1 MTKIVVTGM
10 GIISALGNGQEE
22 TLKGLRAGKTAVGPI
37 RILQTKHH
45 ELPAG
50 EVALSDEELKEILG
64 LPVNA
69 VTNRTTLLARVAMK
83 EALTE
88 AQLSPSASDEIV
100 FISGNTVGGMEK
112 SEQYYRDFQQNDS
125 RNEYIGLHD
134 CGACTEMIAEEFSG
148 QFKLTSTISTACSS
162 AANAVILGANLIK
175 DGTAEIAVVGGT
187 ECLSKFHL
195 NGFNTLM
202 ILDSEPCK
210 PFDAQR
216 NGLNLGEGA
225 AYLVLETEESALR
238 RNAPILCE
246 LSGYGN
252 SCDAFH
258 QTATSPNGEGPYLAM
273 QKALQSSGLSANDID
288 YINAHGTGTP
298 NNDECEGY
306 AMMRIFGD
314 KMPPVS
320 STKAYTGHT
329 TSAAGSVESV
339 ISILALKHQ
348 LIPANLHYH
357 NPIEGHGFKPVTEVK
372 ENVPLK
378 HVLTNSFGFG
388 GNDSSCIFSAY
399 RGQET
404 GDRIQNSEFKIQKT
418 EGIAHSSQLTT
429 HSSQLTTHNSQLTA
443 PSSHPAYI
451 RAASQI
457 SLQAPLS
464 EQWFDEPVVPNAT
477 NCDSQEANYSQYINP
492 MAARRMGKL
501 FKRAIATA
509 VDVLHKGNC
518 EQVDAIVTGTGLGC
532 IEHTEKFLHAML
544 DNDEELLPP
553 THFMQS
559 THNTISS
566 QMALHLKCHGYNC
579 TYSHRGTSFDSGLL
593 DVLTQMHLGDIHNAL
608 VCGHEEMTPL
618 YFKMLG
624 KIGYWKE
631 EATNEEN
638 LRRHDSNGTFSG
650 SCSLNL
656 LLTNTAY
663 ADNLCA
669 IRAMEMLYKPELQQ
683 LDSAIQ
689 RILAQNNLTIN
700 DISAVVMGLNGD
712 QSNDEVYLNFARQQC
727 PDTPI
732 VWYKHLFGESY
743 CASAFGVYTGAVILQ
758 RQTIP
763 NHLIYKGKVAKD
775 APIKH
780 ILVYNHFQNKDHSL
794 ILLSSCLY

>member
-1 MTKIVVTGM
+1 MTKIVVTGI

-22 TLKGLRAGKTAVGPI
+22 TLRGLRDGKTAVGPI

-45 ELPAG
+45 ELPVG
-50 EVALSDEELKEILG
+50 EVSLSDKELRQIIG
-64 LPVNA
+64 MPA
-69 VTNRTTLLARVAMK
+69 STATNRTTLLARVALK
-83 EALTE
+83 EAIAE
-88 AQLSPSASDEIV
+88 AQLGPADSDAIV
-100 FISGNTVGGMEK
+100 LISGNTVGGMDK
-112 SEQYYRDFQQNDS
+112 SEQYYRDFQQNDN

-134 CGACTEMIAEEFSG
+134 CGSCTEMIAKEFPG
-148 QFKLTSTISTACSS
+148 QFKFITTISTACSS

-202 ILDSEPCK
+202 ILDHEPCK
-210 PFDAQR
+210 PFDAHR

-225 AYLVLETEESALR
+225 AYLVIETEESALR
-238 RNAPILCE
+238 RNVPILCE

-273 QKALQSSGLSANDID
+273 RQALQSSGLSANDID
-288 YINAHGTGTP
+288 YVNAHGTGTP
-298 NNDECEGY
+298 NNDECEGN
-306 AMMRIFGD
+306 AMMRVFGD
-314 KMPPVS
+314 NMPPIS

-348 LIPANLHYH
+348 FIPANLHYSS
-357 NPIEGHGFKPVTEVK
+357 PIEGHSFKPVTEVR
-372 ENVPLK
+372 ENVPLR

-399 RGQET
+399 QSTNVCGQVSEN
-404 GDRIQNSEFKIQKT
+404 GIQNSEFRIQETKGT
-418 EGIAHSSQLTT
+418 AHSSR
-429 HSSQLTTHNSQLTA
+429 
-443 PSSHPAYI
+443 PIYI

-464 EQWFDEPVVPNAT
+464 EQWFDKPELPSSL

-532 IEHTEKFLHAML
+532 IEHTENFLHAML
-544 DNDEELLPP
+544 DNDEEMLSP

-566 QMALHLKCHGYNC
+566 QMSLHLKCHGYNC

-608 VCGHEEMTPL
+608 VCGHEEMTPA
-618 YFKMLG
+618 YFRMLG
-624 KIGYWKE
+624 KIGYWKKESADE
-631 EATNEEN
+631 EI
-638 LRRHDSNGTFSG
+638 LRRHDSDGSFSG
-650 SCSLNL
+650 NCSLNL
-656 LLTNTAY
+656 LLSDTPAAN
-663 ADNLCA
+663 NLCA
-669 IRAMEMLYKPELQQ
+669 IRGMEMLYKPDAKQ
-683 LDSAIQ
+683 LDSVLL
-689 RILAQNNLTIN
+689 RLLAQNNLTFN
-700 DISAVVMGLNGD
+700 DISAVVMGLSGD
-712 QSNDEVYLNFARQQC
+712 KANDEVYLDFAQRQC
-727 PDTPI
+727 ENTPI
-732 VWYKHLFGESY
+732 VWYKHIFGESY
-743 CASAFGVYTGAVILQ
+743 CASAFGAYVAAIILQ
-758 RQTIP
+758 RQRIP
-763 NHLIYKGKVAKD
+763 AHLLYTPVSTD
-775 APIKH
+775 IKPKN
-780 ILVYNHFQNKDHSL
+780 ILVYNHFQNKDHSF
-794 ILLSSCLY
+794 ILLSSC

>member
-1 MTKIVVTGM
+1 MPKIVVTGL
-10 GIISALGNGQEE
+10 GIISALGVGKEA
-22 TLKGLRAGKTAVGPI
+22 TLQHLRAGKTAVGKI
-37 RILQTKHH
+37 HILQTKHCD
-45 ELPAG
+45 LPAG
-50 EVALSDEELKEILG
+50 EVTLTDGELKQLIG
-64 LPVNA
+64 LPA
-69 VTNRTTLLARVAMK
+69 TTVTNRTTLLARVALK

-88 AQLSPSASDEIV
+88 SQLTSSVRDNIV
-100 FISGNTVGGMEK
+100 LISGNTVGGMEK
-112 SEQYYRDFQQNDS
+112 SELYYRDFLNNNS
-125 RNEYIGLHD
+125 RNEYISMHD
-134 CGACTEMIAEEFSG
+134 CGACTEMVAQEYPG

-195 NGFNTLM
+195 NGFNSLM
-202 ILDSEPCK
+202 ILDNEPCK
-210 PFDAQR
+210 PFDAYR

-225 AYLVLETEESALR
+225 AYLVIETEESALR
-238 RNAPILCE
+238 RNVPILCE

-273 QKALQSSGLSANDID
+273 RKALQNSGLTVDDID

-298 NNDECEGY
+298 NNDECEGH

-339 ISILALKHQ
+339 ISILAIQHQ
-348 LIPANLHYH
+348 FIPANLHYQSA
-357 NPIEGHGFKPVTEVK
+357 IEGHNFKPVTEVM

-388 GNDSSCIFSAY
+388 GNDTSCIFSAY
-399 RGQET
+399 QVT
-404 GDRIQNSEFKIQKT
+404 GDRCQGTGVRGQVSENGIQISEFKIQKAEEINT
-418 EGIAHSSQLTT
+418 SSRLNVSTPQR
-429 HSSQLTTHNSQLTA
+429 
-443 PSSHPAYI
+443 PIFI

-464 EQWFDEPVVPNAT
+464 EQWFDAPVIPDT
-477 NCDSQEANYSQYINP
+477 LNCNSQEANYVQFINP
-492 MAARRMGKL
+492 MAARRMGIL

-509 VDVLHKGNC
+509 VDVLQKGHC

-544 DNDEELLPP
+544 ENDEECLPP

-566 QMALHLKCHGYNC
+566 QMALHLQCHGYNC
-579 TYSHRGTSFDSGLL
+579 TYSHRGTSFDSGLM
-593 DVLTQMHLGDIHNAL
+593 DVLSQMHLGAIHNAL
-608 VCGHEEMTPL
+608 VCGHEEMTPD
-618 YFKMLG
+618 YFRMLG
-624 KIGYWKE
+624 KIGYWKKDSADE
-631 EATNEEN
+631 ET
-638 LRRHDSNGTFSG
+638 LRRHDSDGSFSG

-656 LLTNTAY
+656 LLTDTPS
-663 ADNLCA
+663 ADNLCT
-669 IRAMEMLYKPELQQ
+669 IRAMEMLYKPSSEQLGLCLQQ
-683 LDSAIQ
+683 MLQ
-689 RILAQNNLTIN
+689 QQNLTLE
-700 DISAVVMGLNGD
+700 DISAVVMGLSGD
-712 QSNDEVYLNFARQQC
+712 QANDEVYLNFAQQQC
-727 PDTPI
+727 ANTPI

-743 CASAFGVYTGAVILQ
+743 CASAFGVYAGAVILK
-758 RQTIP
+758 RQVIP
-763 NHLIYKGKVAKD
+763 NHLIYQGKTNNG

-780 ILVYNHFQNKDHSL
+780 VLVYNHFQNKDHSL
-794 ILLSSCLY
+794 ILLSSC

>member
-1 MTKIVVTGM
+1 MPKIVVTGL
-10 GIISALGNGQEE
+10 GIVSALGVGKKA
-22 TLKGLRAGKTAVGPI
+22 TLQHLRAGKTAVGKI
-37 RILQTKHH
+37 HILQTKHDD
-45 ELPAG
+45 LPAG
-50 EVALSDEELKEILG
+50 EVTLTDEELKQLIG
-64 LPVNA
+64 IPA
-69 VTNRTTLLARVAMK
+69 TKITNRTTLLARVALK

-88 AQLSPSASDEIV
+88 ARITPSVGDNIAL
-100 FISGNTVGGMEK
+100 ISGNTVGGMEK
-112 SEQYYRDFQQNDS
+112 SELYYSDFLNNDLH
-125 RNEYIGLHD
+125 NEYISMHD
-134 CGACTEMIAEEFSG
+134 CGACTEMVAQEYAG

-195 NGFNTLM
+195 NGFNSLM
-202 ILDSEPCK
+202 ILDNEPCK

-225 AYLVLETEESALR
+225 AYLVIETEESALR
-238 RNAPILCE
+238 RNVPILCE

-258 QTATSPNGEGPYLAM
+258 QTATSPNGEGPYRAM
-273 QKALQSSGLSANDID
+273 RKALENSGLTTDDID

-298 NNDECEGY
+298 NNDECEGI

-314 KMPPVS
+314 KMPPIS

-339 ISILALKHQ
+339 ISILALQHQ
-348 LIPANLHYH
+348 FIPANLHYH
-357 NPIEGHGFKPVTEVK
+357 NAIEGHTFKPVTEVM

-388 GNDSSCIFSAY
+388 GNDSSCIFSTY
-399 RGQET
+399 QKTGICGQISEL
-404 GDRIQNSEFKIQKT
+404 GIQNSEFKIQ
-418 EGIAHSSQLTT
+418 EGIAHSSLLIT
-429 HSSQLTTHNSQLTA
+429 HSSRPT
-443 PSSHPAYI
+443 YI

-464 EQWFDEPVVPNAT
+464 EQWFDAPVIPCT
-477 NCDSQEANYSQYINP
+477 LNCDSQEADYAQFINP

-544 DNDEELLPP
+544 ENDEECLPP

-593 DVLTQMHLGDIHNAL
+593 DVLSQMHLGDIHTAM
-608 VCGHEEMTPL
+608 VCGHEEMTPN
-618 YFKMLG
+618 YFKLLG
-624 KIGYWKE
+624 KIGYWKAE
-631 EATNEEN
+631 VCDETSM
-638 LRRHDSNGTFSG
+638 RHHDSKGSFSG

-656 LLTNTAY
+656 LLTDTAS

-669 IRAMEMLYKPELQQ
+669 IQAMEMLYKPDSKQ
-683 LDSAIQ
+683 LDLALQ
-689 RILAQNNLTIN
+689 RILQQNQLSIN
-700 DISAVVMGLNGD
+700 DISAVVMGLSGD
-712 QSNDEVYLNFARQQC
+712 QANDDVYLNFAQQQC
-727 PDTPI
+727 ACIPI

-743 CASAFGVYTGAVILQ
+743 CASAFGVYTGAVILK
-758 RQTIP
+758 RQFIP
-763 NHLIYKGKVAKD
+763 NHLIYKGVTTKESPV
-775 APIKH
+775 KH

-794 ILLSSCLY
+794 ILLSSC

>member
-1 MTKIVVTGM
+1 MPKIVVTGL
-10 GIISALGNGQEE
+10 GIVSALGVGKEV
-22 TLKGLRAGKTAVGPI
+22 TLQHLRAGKTAVGKLH
-37 RILQTKHH
+37 ILQTKHD

-50 EVALSDEELKEILG
+50 EVPLTDEELKQVIG
-64 LPVNA
+64 LPVTE
-69 VTNRTTLLARVAMK
+69 VTNRTTLLARVALK
-83 EALTE
+83 EALADARIT
-88 AQLSPSASDEIV
+88 PSVCDNIAL
-100 FISGNTVGGMEK
+100 ISGNTVGGMEK
-112 SEQYYRDFQQNDS
+112 SELYYRDFLNNDS
-125 RNEYIGLHD
+125 RNEYISMHD
-134 CGACTEMIAEEFSG
+134 CGACTEMVAQEYPG

-175 DGTAEIAVVGGT
+175 DGMAEIAVVGGT

-195 NGFNTLM
+195 NGFNSLM
-202 ILDSEPCK
+202 ILDNEPCK

-225 AYLVLETEESALR
+225 AYLVIETEESALR
-238 RNAPILCE
+238 RNVPILCE

-273 QKALQSSGLSANDID
+273 RKALENSGLTTDDID

-298 NNDECEGY
+298 NNDECEGI

-314 KMPPVS
+314 KMPPIS

-339 ISILALKHQ
+339 ISILALRHQ
-348 LIPANLHYH
+348 FIPANLHYQSA
-357 NPIEGHGFKPVTEVK
+357 IEGHTFKPVTEVM
-372 ENVPLK
+372 ENVSLK

-399 RGQET
+399 REQGTE
-404 GDRIQNSEFKIQKT
+404 DRIQNSEFKIQKAEET
-418 EGIAHSSQLTT
+418 AHSSQLIA
-429 HSSQLTTHNSQLTA
+429 HSSRPT
-443 PSSHPAYI
+443 YI

-464 EQWFDEPVVPNAT
+464 EQWFDAPVIPGT
-477 NCDSQEANYSQYINP
+477 LNCDSQEADYAQFINP

-509 VDVLHKGNC
+509 VDVLQKGNF

-544 DNDEELLPP
+544 ENDEECLPP

-579 TYSHRGTSFDSGLL
+579 TYSHRGTSFDSSLL
-593 DVLTQMHLGDIHNAL
+593 DVLSQMHLGDIHTAM
-608 VCGHEEMTPL
+608 VCGHEEMTPN
-618 YFKMLG
+618 YFKLLG
-624 KIGYWKE
+624 KIGYWKQDRCD
-631 EATNEEN
+631 EAT
-638 LRRHDSNGTFSG
+638 LRRHDSKGSFSG

-656 LLTNTAY
+656 LLTDTAS

-669 IRAMEMLYKPELQQ
+669 IRAMEMLYKPDNEQLKRCLQQ
-683 LDSAIQ
+683 MLQ
-689 RILAQNNLTIN
+689 RQNLTI
-700 DISAVVMGLNGD
+700 DDLSAVVMGLSGD
-712 QSNDEVYLNFARQQC
+712 EANDEVYLNFAQQQC
-727 PDTPI
+727 ANTPI

-743 CASAFGVYTGAVILQ
+743 CASAFGVYTGAVILKKQ
-758 RQTIP
+758 RIP
-763 NHLIYKGKVAKD
+763 NHLIYKGVTNEGS
-775 APIKH
+775 PVKH
-780 ILVYNHFQNKDHSL
+780 VLVYNHFQNKDHSL
-794 ILLSSCLY
+794 ILLSSC

>member
-1 MTKIVVTGM
+1 MTKIVVTGI
-10 GIISALGNGQEE
+10 GIISALGNGKKQTVE
-22 TLKGLRAGKTAVGPI
+22 GLRAGKTAVGPI

-45 ELPAG
+45 ELPVG
-50 EVALSDEELKEILG
+50 EVALSDEELKQLINM
-64 LPVNA
+64 PA
-69 VTNRTTLLARVAMK
+69 ATATNRTTLLARVALK
-83 EALTE
+83 EALAE
-88 AQLSPSASDEIV
+88 AQLAPNSSDSIV
-100 FISGNTVGGMEK
+100 LISGNTVGGMEK
-112 SEQYYRDFQQNDS
+112 SEQYYRDFLQNDH

-134 CGACTEMIAEEFSG
+134 CGACTEKIAEEFPG
-148 QFKLTSTISTACSS
+148 HFKFTSTISTACSS

-202 ILDSEPCK
+202 ILDKEPCK

-238 RNAPILCE
+238 RNVPILCE
-246 LSGYGN
+246 LSGYSN

-273 QKALQSSGLSANDID
+273 CKALQSSGLSANDID

-306 AMMRIFGD
+306 AMMRVFGD
-314 KMPPVS
+314 KMPPIS

-348 LIPANLHYH
+348 FIPANLHYH
-357 NPIEGHGFKPVTEVK
+357 SPIEGHSFKPVTEVR

-399 RGQET
+399 QVT
-404 GDRIQNSEFKIQKT
+404 GNRCQGTDSTPQRPIF
-418 EGIAHSSQLTT
+418 
-429 HSSQLTTHNSQLTA
+429 
-443 PSSHPAYI
+443 I

-464 EQWFDEPVVPNAT
+464 EQWFEEPVVPDT
-477 NCDSQEANYSQYINP
+477 LNCDSQEANYSLYINP

-509 VDVLHKGNC
+509 VDVLQKGNC

-608 VCGHEEMTPL
+608 VCGHEEMTPD
-618 YFKMLG
+618 YFNMLG
-624 KIGYWKE
+624 KIGYWKKESADE
-631 EATNEEN
+631 ET
-638 LRRHDSNGTFSG
+638 LRRHDSNGSFSG

-656 LLTNTAY
+656 LLTDTPS
-663 ADNLCA
+663 ADNLCS
-669 IRAMEMLYKPELQQ
+669 IRAMKMLYKPDSQQ
-683 LDSAIQ
+683 FVSALQ
-689 RILAQNNLTIN
+689 RILAQNNLTVN
-700 DISAVVMGLNGD
+700 DISAVVMGLSGD
-712 QSNDEVYLNFARQQC
+712 QANDEVYLNFARQQC
-727 PDTPI
+727 PEIPL

-743 CASAFGVYTGAVILQ
+743 CASAFGVYAAAVILQ

-763 NHLIYKGKVAKD
+763 NHLIYKGKIAKGT
-775 APIKH
+775 PIKH

-794 ILLSSCLY
+794 ILISSCLY